1 MAEEVIFVDTGAWV
15 ALADESD
22 QYHKEAASVYPV
34 LLKKYRRLVT
44 TNLVIA
50 ESYILIRRSLG
61 YKAAITFLEKTSTS
75 PRIQKIYSNEKLEN
89 EGEDILRQFND
100 QDFSYTDAVSFA
112 VMRQI
117 SVEKAFAFDQHFS
130 TAGFLTVP

>member
-1 MAEEVIFVDTGAWV
+1 MLKKAIFVDTGAWV

-75 PRIQKIYSNEKLEN
+75 PRIQKIYSDEKLEN
-89 EGEDILRQFND
+89 EGEAILRQFNN
-100 QDFSYTDAVSFA
+100 QDFSYNDAVSFA

-117 SVEKAFAFDQHFS
+117 SVEKAFAFDHHFS